1 MKRIKK
7 LASLLL
13 AMVMVLAMTMTAFA
27 ADGDYTLTINT
38 VKGHTYKIYQ
48 LATGDVS
55 ENGQKLSNIAVGANA
70 KAETTIDEITALEGM
85 SGADLGDAAEKLVDT
100 TGKPAAEI
108 IAGDKDEAKSVT
120 LAGGYYVIIDTY
132 SNGNTTDPTDGSDS
146 RSRTMVTLVKDTTMT
161 PKNTTIKPDKKI
173 VDENQELDTNEVSIG
188 DVVTYKLS
196 GLVPDMQDFTT
207 FKYVFVDTM
216 SKGLTP
222 TDDIVV
228 GAELS
233 GKVGDK
239 DATFKVTGRETNADG
254 VTTIRIALLN
264 AISYS
269 EDKGAVVQVQITATL
284 NKDAVVTP
292 GTNPN
297 TVKIDYSND
306 SNAEYDGEPDF
317 GPNDPKGTTPEVTVN
332 TYTTQLTIKKV
343 DGEGK
348 TLTGAKFKLESTN
361 NISVGYVTGQEYV
374 EDANGTWY
382 KLVDGAYTLTAPAA
396 DGSDANKYD
405 STTTTYKLVD
415 VDKETY
421 TAKAISTEAF
431 VNADGNVVF
440 TGLGK
445 GHYTL
450 SEVVT
455 PDGYNSIADD
465 IEFDIT
471 WTKDGG
477 FAVENVTEG
486 YEISVTPDNGLGTVL
501 GATITNLSGALLPST
516 GGIGTTIFYV
526 VGGILVIGAG
536 ILLVTKKRMSAR

>member
-70 KAETTIDEITALEGM
+70 KTDTTIEKITALEGK
-85 SGADLGDAAEKLVDT
+85 SGAELGTAAEALVDT
-100 TGKPAAEI
+100 TGTPAAEI
-108 IAGDKDEAKSVT
+108 VAGENGGAESVT

-132 SNGNTTDPTDGSDS
+132 SNGNTTDPADGSDS

-239 DATFKVTGRETNADG
+239 DATFRVTGLETNTDG
-254 VTTIRIALLN
+254 VTTIRIALLD

-269 EDKGAVVQVQITATL
+269 GDKGAVVQVQITATL
-284 NKDAVVTP
+284 NEEAVVTP

-306 SNAEYDGEPDF
+306 SNAEYNGEPDF
-317 GPNDPKGTTPEVTVN
+317 GPDEPKGTTPEVTVE
-332 TYTTQLTIKKV
+332 TYTTELTIKKV
-343 DGEGK
+343 DGEGN
-348 TLTGAKFKLESTN
+348 TLTGAKFKLESTDSV
-361 NISVGYVTGQEYV
+361 SVGYVTGQEYV
-374 EDANGTWY
+374 EAADGTWY
-382 KLVDGAYTLTAPAA
+382 KLVDGAYTQTAPTA
-396 DGSDANKYD
+396 DTANKYD
-405 STTTTYKLVD
+405 SEGKTYKLVD
-415 VDKETY
+415 VNKETY
-421 TAKAISTEAF
+421 EGKAISTEAF
-431 VNADGNVVF
+431 VNAEGEVVF

-445 GHYTL
+445 GHYKL

-477 FAVENVTEG
+477 FAVENVTDG
-486 YEISVTPDNGLGTVL
+486 YVISVTTNNGLGTVL
-501 GATITNLSGALLPST
+501 GAEIENLSGALLPST

>member
-70 KAETTIDEITALEGM
+70 KTDTTIEKITALEGK
-85 SGADLGDAAEKLVDT
+85 SGAELGTAAEALVDT
-100 TGKPAAEI
+100 TGTPAAEI
-108 IAGDKDEAKSVT
+108 VAGENGGAESVT

-132 SNGNTTDPTDGSDS
+132 SNGNTTDPADGSDS

-228 GAELS
+228 GAELL

-239 DATFKVTGRETNADG
+239 DATFRVTGLETNTDG
-254 VTTIRIALLN
+254 VTTIRIALLD

-269 EDKGAVVQVQITATL
+269 GDKGAVVQVQITATL
-284 NKDAVVTP
+284 NEEAVVTP

-306 SNAEYDGEPDF
+306 SNAEYNGEPDF
-317 GPNDPKGTTPEVTVN
+317 GPDEPKGTTPEVTVE
-332 TYTTQLTIKKV
+332 TYTTELTIKKV
-343 DGEGK
+343 DGEGN
-348 TLTGAKFKLESTN
+348 TLTGAKFKLESTDSV
-361 NISVGYVTGQEYV
+361 SVGYVTGQEYV
-374 EDANGTWY
+374 EAADGTWY
-382 KLVDGAYTLTAPAA
+382 KLVDGAYTQTAPTA
-396 DGSDANKYD
+396 DTANKYD
-405 STTTTYKLVD
+405 SEGKTYKLVD
-415 VDKETY
+415 VNKETY
-421 TAKAISTEAF
+421 EGKAISTEAF
-431 VNADGNVVF
+431 VNAEGEVVF

-445 GHYTL
+445 GHYKL

-477 FAVENVTEG
+477 FAVENVTDG
-486 YEISVTPDNGLGTVL
+486 YVISVTTNNGLGTVL
-501 GATITNLSGALLPST
+501 GAEIENLSGALLPST

>member
-70 KAETTIDEITALEGM
+70 KTDTTIEKITALEGK
-85 SGADLGDAAEKLVDT
+85 SGAELGTAAEALVDT
-100 TGKPAAEI
+100 TGTPAAEI
-108 IAGDKDEAKSVT
+108 VAGENGGAESVT

-132 SNGNTTDPTDGSDS
+132 SNGNTTDPADGSDS

-239 DATFKVTGRETNADG
+239 DATFRVTGLETNTDG
-254 VTTIRIALLN
+254 VTTIRIALLD

-269 EDKGAVVQVQITATL
+269 DDKGAVVQVQITATL
-284 NKDAVVTP
+284 NEEAVVTP

-306 SNAEYDGEPDF
+306 SNAEYNGEPDF
-317 GPNDPKGTTPEVTVN
+317 GPDEPKGTTPEVTVE
-332 TYTTQLTIKKV
+332 TYTTELTIKKV
-343 DGEGK
+343 DGEGN
-348 TLTGAKFKLESTN
+348 TLTGAKFKLESTDSV
-361 NISVGYVTGQEYV
+361 SVGYVTGQEYV
-374 EDANGTWY
+374 EAADGTWY
-382 KLVDGAYTLTAPAA
+382 KLVDGAYTQTAPTA
-396 DGSDANKYD
+396 DTANKYD
-405 STTTTYKLVD
+405 SEGKTYKLVD
-415 VDKETY
+415 VNKETY
-421 TAKAISTEAF
+421 EGKAISTEAF
-431 VNADGNVVF
+431 VNAEGEVVF

-445 GHYTL
+445 GHYKL

-477 FAVENVTEG
+477 FAVENVTDG
-486 YEISVTPDNGLGTVL
+486 YVISVTTNNGLGTVL
-501 GATITNLSGALLPST
+501 GAEIENLSGALLPST